1 MDSPVI
7 IIVACI
13 IFIVIW
19 FGPIIP
25 GVIIAKKKNRSPQWF
40 WFGIYPG
47 AGFWVLIVM
56 LALKPLKIC
65 ENCKKKIPSGSKVCP
80 YCAKEVTLAPSSSPE
95 IKKIDE
101 DKNKENKKSN
111 KKVAIIVISVV
122 VAFTLFI
129 ALVGSTMFTSVGNSF
144 KNCIPYK
151 HSIELIENNEEIRNY
166 LGDDFEQT
174 GMISGSLNISGNSS
188 GEADFSYKIKG
199 KNGISIVYVDACK
212 ENGIWIYNKI
222 NFYKEQNS
230 SDVINLLENQ

>member
-1 MDSPVI
+1 
-7 IIVACI
+7 
-13 IFIVIW
+13 
-19 FGPIIP
+19 
-25 GVIIAKKKNRSPQWF
+25 
-40 WFGIYPG
+40 
-47 AGFWVLIVM
+47 
-56 LALKPLKIC
+56 
-65 ENCKKKIPSGSKVCP
+65 
-80 YCAKEVTLAPSSSPE
+80 
-95 IKKIDE
+95 
-101 DKNKENKKSN
+101 
-111 KKVAIIVISVV
+111 
-122 VAFTLFI
+122 
-129 ALVGSTMFTSVGNSF
+129 MFTSIGNSF

-199 KNGISIVYVDACK
+199 KNGISIVYVDAYK